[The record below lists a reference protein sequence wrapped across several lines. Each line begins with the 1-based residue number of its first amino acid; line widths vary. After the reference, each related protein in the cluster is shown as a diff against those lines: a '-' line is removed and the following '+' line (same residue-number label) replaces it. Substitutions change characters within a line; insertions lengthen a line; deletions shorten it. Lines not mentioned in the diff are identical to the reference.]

1 MVSLYVNDAGL
12 TGVAGQLAA
21 QAQRLAAL
29 AATPPVHSALA
40 VDEVSTSA
48 SARLTEHGAVM
59 ASRAADAAEVMRS
72 AAMAVQEMAAAYG
85 QMDRNNATTMS
96 LQGGAGGG
104 VTPTFTPA
112 VTTNLAVPDVPI
124 VAAPFRDGEIS
135 AAMMEDGSSQA
146 GSAFVSSCQRYG
158 AAFSSSAAAARAA
171 QAAVDESLQGHAGPR
186 LSAALQRFATWADS
200 MRSHTDTVA
209 TAADGHGQRFDTA
222 QHDTPRTQA
231 FTSKKR
237 ELTNAQMLNQRYG
250 GAYSGVVTKL
260 QSDLASLHSQAGFA
274 SANYH
279 IGELPAAPP
288 PPPPV
293 TPVVEPTGPGGQPA
307 TDTATSAADD
317 PATRRAAAAAGEDAD
332 SATGGGEDLAAA
344 GESGLGELGPDGAPL
359 ADPALAGAPGQGDP
373 MSQAAPMAAMLPSML
388 AGVLGGALGAVAS
401 VPSQIGQQ
409 VQSVASQA
417 GQAMEGLTKGL
428 SEPDLGELDASGF
441 DGGSLGDFSGG
452 GGGGVGGGGGGD
464 TEPAAGPLPAA
475 SGGMLAAGAPGG
487 AAAPIVG
494 ASPAAGI
501 APAAA
506 AGMGGGMPMMM
517 PPMAGMGGQ
526 GGGARAVKDPDKN
539 IHLPGEAN
547 TEMVKGEVQR
557 RETAVADDPIGEK
570 KRAAAAAPSTVT
582 SRRRI
587 ELPKDQ

>member
-1 MVSLYVNDAGL
+1 
-12 TGVAGQLAA
+12 
-21 QAQRLAAL
+21 
-29 AATPPVHSALA
+29 
-40 VDEVSTSA
+40 
-48 SARLTEHGAVM
+48 
-59 ASRAADAAEVMRS
+59 MRS
-72 AAMAVQEMAAAYG
+72 AAMAVQEVAAAYG
-85 QMDRNNATTMS
+85 QMDRDNATTMS
-96 LQGGAGGG
+96 LHGGPGAGA
-104 VTPTFTPA
+104 TPAFIPA

-135 AAMMEDGSSQA
+135 ATMMEAGSSQA

-171 QAAVDESLQGHAGPR
+171 QAAVDESLRGQAGPR
-186 LSAALQRFATWADS
+186 LSAALQRFAAWADS
-200 MRSHTDTVA
+200 MSSHTDTVA
-209 TAADGHGQRFDTA
+209 TAAGGHGQRFDTA

-237 ELTNAQMLNQRYG
+237 ELTNAQMLNQRYA
-250 GAYSGVVTKL
+250 GAYSGVVSKL
-260 QSDLASLHSQAGFA
+260 QSELASLHSQAGFA

-293 TPVVEPTGPGGQPA
+293 TPVAEPAGSGGQPA
-307 TDTATSAADD
+307 TDSATSAADD

-332 SATGGGEDLAAA
+332 STAGGGEDLAAA

-359 ADPALAGAPGQGDP
+359 ADLALAGAPGQGDP
-373 MSQAAPMAAMLPSML
+373 MSQAAPIAAMLPSIL

-441 DGGSLGDFSGG
+441 DGGSLSDFSGG
-452 GGGGVGGGGGGD
+452 GGGSGVGGGGGD
-464 TEPAAGPLPAA
+464 TGPAAGPLPAA
-475 SGGMLAAGAPGG
+475 SGGILAAGAPGG

-526 GGGARAVKDPDKN
+526 RGGTRAVKDPDKN
-539 IHLPGEAN
+539 IHVPGEPNA
-547 TEMVKGEVQR
+547 EMVKGEVQR
-557 RETAVADDPIGEK
+557 RETAVADDPLGEK
-570 KRAAAAAPSTVT
+570 KRAAAAAPPTVT

>member
-1 MVSLYVNDAGL
+1 MSLYVNDAGL
-12 TGVAGQLAA
+12 AGVAGQLAA
-21 QAQRLAAL
+21 QAQCLAAL

-85 QMDRNNATTMS
+85 QMDRDNATTMS
-96 LQGGAGGG
+96 LQAGAGAG
-104 VTPTFTPA
+104 VTPAFTPA
-112 VTTNLAVPDVPI
+112 VTTNLAVPDVSI

-135 AAMMEDGSSQA
+135 AAMMEGGSSQA

-158 AAFSSSAAAARAA
+158 AAFSSSSAAARAA
-171 QAAVDESLQGHAGPR
+171 QAAVDESLRGQAGPR
-186 LSAALQRFATWADS
+186 LSAALQRFAAWADRMS
-200 MRSHTDTVA
+200 SHTDTVA
-209 TAADGHGQRFDTA
+209 MAAGGHGQRFDTA
-222 QHDTPRTQA
+222 HQDTPRTQA

-237 ELTNAQMLNQRYG
+237 ELTNAQLLNQRYA

-260 QSDLASLHSQAGFA
+260 QSELASLHSQAGFA

-293 TPVVEPTGPGGQPA
+293 APVVEPTGPGGKPANDPA
-307 TDTATSAADD
+307 TSPGDD

-332 SATGGGEDLAAA
+332 SATGSGEDLAAV
-344 GESGLGELGPDGAPL
+344 GESGLDGLGPDGAPL
-359 ADPALAGAPGQGDP
+359 TDPALAGVPGQGDP
-373 MSQAAPMAAMLPSML
+373 MSQAAPMAAMLPSLL
-388 AGVLGGALGAVAS
+388 AGVLGGTLGAVAS

-409 VQSVASQA
+409 IQSVASQA

-428 SEPDLGELDASGF
+428 SEPDLGKLDASGF
-441 DGGSLGDFSGG
+441 DGGSLGDFTGG
-452 GGGGVGGGGGGD
+452 GGGGVGGGGD

-487 AAAPIVG
+487 ATGPIRG

-517 PPMAGMGGQ
+517 PPMAGVGGQ

-547 TEMVKGEVQR
+547 AEMVKGEVQR

>member
-1 MVSLYVNDAGL
+1 MVGLYVNDAGL

-29 AATPPVHSALA
+29 AATPPVHSPLA
-40 VDEVSTSA
+40 VDEVSSSA

-72 AAMAVQEMAAAYG
+72 AATAVQEMAAAYG

-96 LQGGAGGG
+96 LQGGPGGG
-104 VTPTFTPA
+104 VTPTFSPA

-124 VAAPFRDGEIS
+124 VAAPFRDGETS
-135 AAMMEDGSSQA
+135 AAMMENGSSQA

-171 QAAVDESLQGHAGPR
+171 QAAVDESLEGHTGPR
-186 LSAALQRFATWADS
+186 LSAALQRYAMWADS

-237 ELTNAQMLNQRYG
+237 ELTNAQMLNQRYV
-250 GAYSGVVTKL
+250 GAYSGVVSKL

-293 TPVVEPTGPGGQPA
+293 TPVVESTGPGGQPA
-307 TDTATSAADD
+307 NDSAPGAADD
-317 PATRRAAAAAGEDAD
+317 PGARRAAAAAGEDAD
-332 SATGGGEDLAAA
+332 SATGGGEDLADA

-359 ADPALAGAPGQGDP
+359 ADPSVAGALGQGDP

-388 AGVLGGALGAVAS
+388 AGVLGGALGAVAQ

-428 SEPDLGELDASGF
+428 SEPDLGELDTSGF

-452 GGGGVGGGGGGD
+452 GDVGSGGGGGD
-464 TEPAAGPLPAA
+464 TEPAGGPLPAA

-494 ASPAAGI
+494 AAPAAGV

-526 GGGARAVKDPDKN
+526 GGGARAVKDPDKD
-539 IHLPGEAN
+539 IHLPGGSNA
-547 TEMVKGEVQR
+547 EMVKGEVQR

-570 KRAAAAAPSTVT
+570 KRAAATAPSTTVT

-587 ELPKDQ
+587 ELPKDP

>member
-59 ASRAADAAEVMRS
+59 ASRATDAAEVMRS
-72 AAMAVQEMAAAYG
+72 AAMAVQEVAAAYG
-85 QMDRNNATTMS
+85 QMDRDNAMTMS
-96 LQGGAGGG
+96 LPAGAGGG
-104 VTPTFTPA
+104 VTPAFIPA
-112 VTTNLAVPDVPI
+112 ATTNLAVPDVPI

-135 AAMMEDGSSQA
+135 AAMMEAGSSQA

-158 AAFSSSAAAARAA
+158 AAFSGSAAAARAA
-171 QAAVDESLQGHAGPR
+171 QAAVDESLRGQAGSR
-186 LSAALQRFATWADS
+186 LSAALQRFATWADQMS
-200 MRSHTDTVA
+200 SHTDTVA
-209 TAADGHGQRFDTA
+209 TAAGGHGQRFDTA

-237 ELTNAQMLNQRYG
+237 ELTNAQMLNQRYA

-260 QSDLASLHSQAGFA
+260 QSELASLHSQAGFA

-279 IGELPAAPP
+279 VGELPAAPP

-293 TPVVEPTGPGGQPA
+293 TPVVEPTGPGGQSA
-307 TDTATSAADD
+307 TDSATSAADD
-317 PATRRAAAAAGEDAD
+317 PAIRRAAAVGEDAD
-332 SATGGGEDLAAA
+332 STAGGGPDLAAA
-344 GESGLGELGPDGAPL
+344 GESDLGEVGPDGAPH

-373 MSQAAPMAAMLPSML
+373 MSQAAPIAAMLPSML

-401 VPSQIGQQ
+401 VPSQIAQQ
-409 VQSVASQA
+409 LQSVASQA
-417 GQAMEGLTKGL
+417 AQAMEGVTTGL
-428 SEPDLGELDASGF
+428 SEPDLGELDTSGF
-441 DGGSLGDFSGG
+441 DGGSLADFSGG
-452 GGGGVGGGGGGD
+452 GVGGGGGD
-464 TEPAAGPLPAA
+464 TEPAATPLAA
-475 SGGMLAAGAPGG
+475 ANGGMLAAGARGG

-494 ASPAAGI
+494 ASPASGI

-506 AGMGGGMPMMM
+506 AGIGGGMPMMM
-517 PPMAGMGGQ
+517 APMAGMGGQ

-539 IHLPGEAN
+539 IHVPGEPNA
-547 TEMVKGEVQR
+547 EMVKGEVQR

>member
-1 MVSLYVNDAGL
+1 
-12 TGVAGQLAA
+12 
-21 QAQRLAAL
+21 
-29 AATPPVHSALA
+29 
-40 VDEVSTSA
+40 
-48 SARLTEHGAVM
+48 
-59 ASRAADAAEVMRS
+59 MRS
-72 AAMAVQEMAAAYG
+72 AAMAVQEMATAYG
-85 QMDRNNATTMS
+85 QMDRGNATTMS
-96 LQGGAGGG
+96 LQGGSGGG

-112 VTTNLAVPDVPI
+112 VTTNLAVPDMPI

-135 AAMMEDGSSQA
+135 AAMMEVGSSQA
-146 GSAFVSSCQRYG
+146 GSAFVSSCKRYG
-158 AAFSSSAAAARAA
+158 VAFSSSAAAARAA
-171 QAAVDESLQGHAGPR
+171 QAAVDEALQGHAGRR
-186 LSAALQRFATWADS
+186 LSAALQRYATWADS
-200 MRSHTDTVA
+200 MRSQTDTVA

-231 FTSKKR
+231 FTDKKR
-237 ELTNAQMLNQRYG
+237 ELTNAQMLNQRYA

-260 QSDLASLHSQAGFA
+260 QSELASLHSQAGFA

-279 IGELPAAPP
+279 VGELPAAPP

-293 TPVVEPTGPGGQPA
+293 TPVVEPTDSGGKPANDPA
-307 TDTATSAADD
+307 TSVGDD
-317 PATRRAAAAAGEDAD
+317 PATHRAAAAAGEDVD
-332 SATGGGEDLAAA
+332 STASGREDLATA

-359 ADPALAGAPGQGDP
+359 ADPALAGAPGHGDP
-373 MSQAAPMAAMLPSML
+373 MSQAAPMAAMLTSTS

-417 GQAMEGLTKGL
+417 GQAVEGLTKGL
-428 SEPDLGELDASGF
+428 SEPDLGELDTSGF
-441 DGGSLGDFSGG
+441 DGGSLGDVSGG
-452 GGGGVGGGGGGD
+452 GGGDGGGGGED

-517 PPMAGMGGQ
+517 MPPMAGMAGQ
-526 GGGARAVKDPDKN
+526 GGGARTVKDPDKD

-547 TEMVKGEVQR
+547 AEMVKGEVQR

-587 ELPKDQ
+587 ELPKDL